1 LRQCRFSFEQIAVS
15 IGGIP
20 IERQSEPTGQ
30 KVRRVRRPRAEP
42 EAVDL
47 RTSAAGLRAVAVFE
61 AAKGLG
67 AILLAVGLL
76 SLLHKDVEQIAENLL
91 SHLHIAEESHLSQA
105 FLRLA
110 DRMTDARLW
119 AVSGG
124 ALAYAAVRL
133 TEAYGL
139 WHRRVWAEWFALLSG
154 TLYLPLEIY
163 QVSQHPS
170 IFHYVVFVGNVAI
183 VLYMLWVRVSAC
195 WPPSE
200 CPEPERG

>member
-1 LRQCRFSFEQIAVS
+1 VRASQAP
-15 IGGIP
+15 GH
-20 IERQSEPTGQ
+20 
-30 KVRRVRRPRAEP
+30 KVRRRRPRAEP

-47 RTSAAGLRAVAVFE
+47 RTSAAGLRAVALFE
-61 AAKGLG
+61 AAKGIG
-67 AILLAVGLL
+67 AILLALGLL
-76 SLLHKDVEQIAENLL
+76 SLLHKDVEQVAENLL
-91 SHLHIAEESHLSQA
+91 DHLHIAQEHHLAQA

-119 AVSGG
+119 AISGG
-124 ALAYAAVRL
+124 ALAYSAVRL

-170 IFHYVVFVGNVAI
+170 IFHYLVFIGNVII

-200 CPEPERG
+200 CAEPGRG